1 MNRRA
6 LQEALTASLDPH
18 LDDETLAE
26 LTTAEAAGEDLEQAY
41 PKETAHLELCVPCA
55 EAYAELLTLMLETF
69 AGMAQAAVSPAD
81 VYQAVLLGQF
91 DEASPDLSAAA
102 AQAAA
107 AISRHI
113 TVVED
118 KAQITAALQ
127 NISLPAQWDAK
138 IRQAVLR
145 APAALGLYL
154 TGVADALWQ
163 QAFDVHTELTAQW
176 GRIQPQL
183 LPTAAHPVL
192 SGAEAGSTKTL
203 FDISAGSLTVDV
215 QAART
220 APLACDLSVRVDS
233 VTLKVKDVE
242 GRVVQLA
249 YAERTRETRTDDT
262 GTARFANV
270 PIAVL
275 GEMTILIAR

>member
-55 EAYAELLTLMLETF
+55 EAYAELLTLMAETF
-69 AGMAQAAVSPAD
+69 AGMTQAAAAVSSAD

-91 DEASPDLSAAA
+91 EETSPELSAAA
-102 AQAAA
+102 AQVAA
-107 AISRHI
+107 AIPRHI
-113 TVVED
+113 TAVKD
-118 KAQITAALQ
+118 KAQIADALQ

-138 IRQAVLR
+138 IRQAVQR

-154 TGVADALWQ
+154 TGVADALWR

-183 LPTAAHPVL
+183 LPTAVRPVL
-192 SGAEAGSTKTL
+192 SGAESGPTKTL
-203 FDISAGSLTVDV
+203 FDISVRPLTVDV
-215 QAART
+215 QATRT
-220 APLACDLSVRVDS
+220 APLTCDLSVRVDRIG
-233 VTLKVKDVE
+233 LKDVE

-249 YAERTRETRTDDT
+249 YDEHARETRTDDT
-262 GTARFANV
+262 GTARFTNV

-275 GEMTILIAR
+275 GEMTISIAR